1 MKAVLKVAFAGL
13 IQLVAIA
20 ALLFIP
26 AGTLYY
32 WQAWVLL
39 AVVAATAFI
48 PSIYLQVTNPAA
60 MQRRM
65 RGGPI
70 AEGRTIQKIV
80 MAGLYVSLAAMC
92 IVGALDHRFHWSS
105 VPIVLCLAGAALV
118 AAGLAMTV
126 LVVRQ
131 NSYASTTVQVESG
144 QQVISTGLYGY
155 VRHPM
160 YTANAII
167 LTGLPLAL
175 GSYWGLVFLIP
186 GIVVL
191 ASRIRDEEKLLIE
204 ELPGYDRYTHRV
216 RHRLVPGMW

>member
-1 MKAVLKVAFAGL
+1 MKALITVALVGL
-13 IQLVAIA
+13 IQLSAIA

-26 AGTLYY
+26 AGTLNY
-32 WQAWVLL
+32 WQAWVVL
-39 AVVAATAFI
+39 AVIAATAFA
-48 PSIYLQVTNPAA
+48 PSLYLQVISPDA

-65 RGGPI
+65 RSGPM
-70 AEGRTIQKIV
+70 AEGRTVQKIV

-92 IVGALDHRFHWSS
+92 VVSALDHRFGWSH
-105 VPIVLCLAGAALV
+105 VPAGLCWAGIALL
-118 AAGLAMTV
+118 AAGLVMTV
-126 LVVRQ
+126 LVVKQ
-131 NSYASTTVQVESG
+131 NSYASTTVQVETG

-160 YTANAII
+160 YTANTLI

-186 GIVVL
+186 GILVL
-191 ASRIRDEEKLLIE
+191 ASRIHDEERLLVE
-204 ELPGYDRYTHRV
+204 ELPGYRGYTEQV